1 MRLQPTEIPE
11 VIEIE
16 PEVFGDS
23 RGVFLESWH
32 ARKFEELG
40 LDLEFVQ
47 DNHSTSQRGTLRG
60 IHYQLTHPQG
70 KLVRAAVGEVF
81 DVAVDLRRGSASFGR
96 WVGRRLSDS
105 NHRMLWIPAGFAH
118 GFYVVS
124 DVAVF
129 LYKCTQFYFPEDERT
144 IQWNDADLGIEWPL
158 IDGGPPVLSEKDR
171 RGVPFRSADYYP

>member
-1 MRLQPTEIPE
+1 MRLRPTEIPE

-16 PEVFGDS
+16 PAVFGDP

-32 ARKFEELG
+32 ARKFKEIG

-60 IHYQLTHPQG
+60 LHYQLTRPQG
-70 KLVRAAVGEVF
+70 KLVRAAAGEVF
-81 DVAVDLRRGSASFGR
+81 DVAVDLRRESPSFGK
-96 WVGRRLSDS
+96 WVGRSLSDR

-124 DVAVF
+124 EVAVF
-129 LYKCTQFYFPEDERT
+129 LYKCTEFYVPEDERT
-144 IQWNDADLGIEWPL
+144 IQWDDADLGIEWPL
-158 IDGGPPVLSEKDR
+158 IEGSPPVLSEKDR
-171 RGVPFRSADYYP
+171 QGVPFRSADCYP